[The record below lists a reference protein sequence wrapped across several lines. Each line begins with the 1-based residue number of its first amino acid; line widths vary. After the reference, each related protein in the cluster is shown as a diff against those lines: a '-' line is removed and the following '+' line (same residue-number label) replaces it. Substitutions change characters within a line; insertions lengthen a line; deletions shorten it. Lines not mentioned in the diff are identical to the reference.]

1 MTIILYNTDN
11 NVVAVDPEGI

>member
-1 MTIILYNTDN
+1 MTIILYNIDN